1 MLCAARLYTQGSVM
15 MQIFIIH
22 GLGGRARDACMF
34 VLAQGECTRLPIQG
48 WWTFFLRIGICSRI
62 TGAGGECLIIKDSAQ
77 GLYRFDGQHVY
88 MCFIW
93 KNDPMDPDEHR
104 KDSSSE
110 IGMVKSPVSA
120 ERVIRDLLKINDDN
134 NEAYRDCRSERPYG
148 EKNTKYDCRWGRE
161 GSTPCL
167 PSSAGRSACI
177 GQSCGE
183 RRRTAN
189 L

>member
-1 MLCAARLYTQGSVM
+1 
-15 MQIFIIH
+15 
-22 GLGGRARDACMF
+22 MF

-134 NEAYRDCRSERPYG
+134 NEAYIGIAAANGHTGERIP
-148 EKNTKYDCRWGRE
+148 NTIAGGGGKDQPL
-161 GSTPCL
+161 SL
-167 PSSAGRSACI
+167 PSSAGRSVCI
-177 GQSCGE
+177 GQPCGE
-183 RRRTAN
+183 RQRTAD